1 MPLLWSFALA
11 QESSAQENVS
21 LKELLNEWQR
31 NNDFEYSGRDDLL
44 SQCMVPDSVHSI
56 DELSKHLSSCKLAYE
71 LRNGVFIIF
80 KNEKL
85 YSLVGYV
92 KDAETGM
99 PIPNV
104 TVKLGDIG
112 TTTSNDGYFF
122 LITNDTF
129 ATVEVSHVSYNAQ
142 HLKLNTS
149 IDHHIELVPRI
160 ITLAEVVIV
169 GNSINSSEKSNNTSE
184 KSNVLN
190 GRRISQLRLFRNIN
204 DLLNNRPSDEIST
217 FVNERKQ
224 GLDIT
229 YYRLKVSKKMGR
241 KMGRVFSF
249 SDETGFYINPRKP
262 KLRKRTN
269 FFKADSIGDFIHFIE
284 MASVT
289 SVGYTYSYQ
298 AEQLLDIRSGKV
310 KSLTRSLLRELI
322 ADDQQLLE
330 MFNNE
335 KGKSAKLA
343 SYLREYYFRKKN
355 VISGRVFPYLCGVI
369 VDSPK
374 K

>member
-1 MPLLWSFALA
+1 MMSRTVLCLMIPLLWNFVTA
-11 QESSAQENVS
+11 QENSAQEKVS
-21 LKELLNEWQR
+21 LKELLIEWQR
-31 NNDFEYSGRDDLL
+31 NKDFEYSGRDDLL
-44 SQCMVPDSVHSI
+44 SQCMVPKSVHSL
-56 DELSKHLSSCKLAYE
+56 DELLNHLGSCKLTYE

-112 TTTSNDGYFF
+112 TNTSIDGYFF
-122 LITNDTF
+122 LITNDTI
-129 ATVEVSHVSYNAQ
+129 ATVDVSHVSYNMQ
-142 HLKLNTS
+142 HLKLKTS

-160 ITLAEVVIV
+160 ITFDEVVIV
-169 GNSINSSEKSNNTSE
+169 GDSNNSSNNSTIKS
-184 KSNVLN
+184 KVLN
-190 GRRISQLRLFRNIN
+190 GRRNIQARLYRNIN
-204 DLLNNRPSDEIST
+204 DLLANRPSDEIST
-217 FVNERKQ
+217 FVNERDQ
-224 GLDIT
+224 GLNIT
-229 YYRLKVSKKMGR
+229 YYQLEVSKKKGR
-241 KMGRVFSF
+241 EIGRVFSF

-262 KLRKRTN
+262 KLHKRTN
-269 FFKADSIGDFIHFIE
+269 FFEADTIGDFIHFIE

-289 SVGYTYSYQ
+289 TAGTNYSYR

-310 KSLTRSLLRELI
+310 KSLSRRLLRELI

-343 SYLREYYFRKKN
+343 SYLREYYFRKKM
-355 VISGRVFPYLCGVI
+355 
-369 VDSPK
+369 
-374 K
+374 

>member
-112 TTTSNDGYFF
+112 ITTSNDGYFF

-184 KSNVLN
+184 KSNNTSEKSNVLN

-229 YYRLKVSKKMGR
+229 YYRLEVSKKRGR
-241 KMGRVFSF
+241 EIGRVFAF
-249 SDETGFYINPRKP
+249 SDETGFYINPLKP
-262 KLRKRTN
+262 KLHKRTN
-269 FFKADSIGDFIHFIE
+269 FFEADTIGDFIHFIE

-289 SVGYTYSYQ
+289 TLGNTYPYP
-298 AEQLLDIRSGKV
+298 EKKLLDIRSGKV

-343 SYLREYYFRKKN
+343 SYLREYYFRKKM
-355 VISGRVFPYLCGVI
+355 
-369 VDSPK
+369 
-374 K
+374 

>member
-1 MPLLWSFALA
+1 MPLLWSFAKA
-11 QESSAQENVS
+11 QESSAHDKVS
-21 LKELLNEWQR
+21 LKELLIEWQR
-31 NNDFEYSGRDDLL
+31 DYDFEYSGRDDLL
-44 SQCMVPDSVHSI
+44 SKCMLSKSIHSL
-56 DELSKHLSSCKLAYE
+56 DELSKHLSSCKLTYE

-104 TVKLGDIG
+104 AVKLGDIG

-129 ATVEVSHVSYNAQ
+129 ATVEVLHVSYNAQ

-190 GRRISQLRLFRNIN
+190 GRRISKVRLLRNIN
-204 DLLNNRPSDEIST
+204 DLLDNRPTDEIST
-217 FVNERKQ
+217 FVNERDQ
-224 GLDIT
+224 GLNIT
-229 YYRLKVSKKMGR
+229 YYQLEVSNKMGR
-241 KMGRVFSF
+241 EIGRVFSF

-262 KLRKRTN
+262 KLHKRTN
-269 FFKADSIGDFIHFIE
+269 FFEADTIGDFIHFIE
-284 MASVT
+284 MVSVNT
-289 SVGYTYSYQ
+289 PGNNYSYR

-310 KSLTRSLLRELI
+310 KSLTRSLLRKLI
-322 ADDQQLLE
+322 ADDKQLLE

-343 SYLREYYFRKKN
+343 SYLREYYFRKK
-355 VISGRVFPYLCGVI
+355 R
-369 VDSPK
+369 
-374 K
+374 